1 MICGQQDSCPP
12 IKFPGLSVRPPTSAL
27 VSPPSAHNWS
37 PQLVSPL
44 PCSQQEHAGVDLPAA
59 EATLSSVIPPV
70 GPCDMGVEF
79 PASALE
85 QEAVLSKHFSL
96 VASEAS
102 KTPSL

>member
-1 MICGQQDSCPP
+1 MPGWICLQQRKLCP
-12 IKFPGLSVRPPTSAL
+12 
-27 VSPPSAHNWS
+27 
-37 PQLVSPL
+37 Q
-44 PCSQQEHAGVDLPAA
+44 
-59 EATLSSVIPPV
+59 VIPPV